1 MVSYRIT
8 ALKEYLLE
16 EVLQELDDTILKL
29 NINFL
34 SNNVDDY
41 SLVKLPV
48 EEVNKWITGEEIRKE
63 QYNLVSRRTYSQT
76 ISNNIENL
84 GFFELVAEKIRENNQ
99 NDILPDIDGIEKI
112 ECLNCGSLI
121 DRDTNTAVFSIQ
133 LQITYRKG

>member
-76 ISNNIENL
+76 ISDNIENL

>member
-48 EEVNKWITGEEIRKE
+48 EEVNKWITGEEIRRE